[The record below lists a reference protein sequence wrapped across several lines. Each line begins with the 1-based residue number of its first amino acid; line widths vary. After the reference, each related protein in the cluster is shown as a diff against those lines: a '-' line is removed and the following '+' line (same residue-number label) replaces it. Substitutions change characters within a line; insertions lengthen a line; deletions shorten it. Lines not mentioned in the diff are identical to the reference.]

1 MEPPVTDEEHSY
13 DLSWQMRRVALAVVF
28 GTVPPRLQK
37 QRVEALSKGQRIWF
51 APDDEGLYIE
61 QKLDRVFRDRGQGK
75 RVGG

>member
-1 MEPPVTDEEHSY
+1 MEPPVTDEEHCY
-13 DLSWQMRRVALAVVF
+13 DLSWRMRRVALAVDF

-37 QRVEALSKGQRIWF
+37 QRVEAFSEGQRIWF
-51 APDDEGLYIE
+51 APDDEGLHVE